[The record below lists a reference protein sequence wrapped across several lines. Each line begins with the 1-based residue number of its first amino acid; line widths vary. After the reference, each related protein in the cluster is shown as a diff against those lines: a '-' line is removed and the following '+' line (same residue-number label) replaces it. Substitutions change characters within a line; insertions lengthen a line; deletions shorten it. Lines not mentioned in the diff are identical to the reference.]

1 MKAQINPYIVYL
13 FENPRTRTLQ
23 SDFGDLQTKPNNT
36 YHDIPYLFENAR
48 LRTMQL
54 IWVISAADLHDLQM
68 TSNEGN
74 PNNTNLALHDIPF

>member
-1 MKAQINPYIVYL
+1 MVTSAA
-13 FENPRTRTLQ
+13 
-23 SDFGDLQTKPNNT
+23 DFGDLQTKPNNT

-74 PNNTNLALHDIPF
+74 PNRAKDVVKLP